1 MLDRNRSWKK
11 RNKVGYRHQRGQAL
25 VEFALGITFLL
36 ILLVGVI
43 DLGRA
48 FFIYIS
54 MLDAAQE
61 GAAYGSIS
69 PLDVS
74 GIRQRV
80 RETSGGPI
88 AFTSF
93 PDDKIDVL
101 ASGSICAGDG
111 IKVIVEY
118 DFEFIAP
125 FISGTTLSLS
135 AEVEDTIL
143 QPPCP

>member
-11 RNKVGYRHQRGQAL
+11 RNKAGYRHQRGQAL

-54 MLDAAQE
+54 MMDAAQE

-80 RETSGGPI
+80 RETRG
-88 AFTSF
+88 
-93 PDDKIDVL
+93 L
-101 ASGSICAGDG
+101 
-111 IKVIVEY
+111 
-118 DFEFIAP
+118 
-125 FISGTTLSLS
+125 
-135 AEVEDTIL
+135 
-143 QPPCP
+143 

>member
-1 MLDRNRSWKK
+1 MLNRK
-11 RNKVGYRHQRGQAL
+11 RCIKGDHRQQRGQAL
-25 VEFALGITFLL
+25 VEFSLGITFLL
-36 ILLVGVI
+36 IMLAGVM

-61 GAAYGSIS
+61 GASYGSIS
-69 PLDVS
+69 PLDVD

-93 PDDKIDVL
+93 PDDAIDIQT
-101 ASGSICAGDG
+101 SGYTCVGDNLR
-111 IKVIVEY
+111 VVVEY
-118 DFEFIAP
+118 DFVFIAP
-125 FISGTTLSLS
+125 FISGTTLPLS
-135 AEVEDTIL
+135 AEIEDTIL